1 MNLIN
6 VVMHLIV
13 PWERV
18 VPALAPGAVGHRA
31 PELRVESSRSPVSTR
46 MVPLQFCE
54 PIEDHVGTSFV
65 VAFVFVFSILA
76 VAEDVANI
84 DIAIRQRV

>member
-1 MNLIN
+1 MVI
-6 VVMHLIV
+6 HLIL
-13 PWERV
+13 PWERF
-18 VPALAPGAVGHRA
+18 VPALAPRAVGHRA

-46 MVPLQFCE
+46 MVPFQICE
-54 PIEDHVGTSFV
+54 PIEDDIGTICV

-76 VAEDVANI
+76 VAEDVANV